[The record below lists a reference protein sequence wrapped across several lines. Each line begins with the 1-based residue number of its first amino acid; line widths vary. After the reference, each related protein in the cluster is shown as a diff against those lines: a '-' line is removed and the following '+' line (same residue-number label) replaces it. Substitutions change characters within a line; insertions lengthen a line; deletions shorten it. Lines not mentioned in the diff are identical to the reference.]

1 MRPLSFF
8 TALAALALTVAAG
21 QTAPPDAPPLVF
33 ENVRVFDGASL
44 GEPTTVVVQDGLVAA
59 VGDEAEA
66 PDGAEVI
73 DASGMTLLPGLI
85 DAHVHAFTP
94 QSLTQSFV
102 FGVTTVLD
110 MFTDEGF
117 ASAMR
122 AEQEAG
128 AASYRADLYS
138 AGTLATAPEGHGTQF
153 GLDIAT
159 LTEPGQAEA
168 WVADRVAAGADYVKV
183 IIESG
188 EELGMDTPTLDEAT
202 VTAVID
208 AAHAA
213 GLLVVTHVQTLAAAE
228 TAVRAGTDGLAH
240 MFSDAL
246 PSRSLIDTM
255 LAGDVF
261 VIPTLSV
268 FQSIGAD
275 DPLEVDVREDERLAP
290 YLSPT
295 DLQSLASPYSGFPA
309 LAYENAREGVR
320 LLHEAGV
327 RVLAGTDA
335 PNPGTAYGASLHGE
349 LELLVGAGLTPAE
362 ALAAATAV
370 NAAVFGLEDRGRV
383 APGLVADLLLVR
395 GDPTADVTA
404 TRDVVAVFK
413 RGVRADREGYLA
425 ALEAAREQARTRA
438 TQLAGEGPVLVS
450 DFEEGAA
457 SVAFGQPWEATT
469 DQQAGGDS
477 QGAIEVVAGGAG
489 GSGYSLRVS
498 GTLGQAFAFP
508 WSGVM
513 FMPGAVPFGPADLS
527 SRPELSFQAKGD
539 PGEYRIQLFCQNTGQ
554 VPPEHRFPL
563 GEEWAQVSVDLT
575 SVGGC
580 DTSGV
585 MAVVF
590 SATEPGEYVFQLDDV
605 EFR

>member
-1 MRPLSFF
+1 MDLDRVDADPIGQRHNGIRIFQMGDQDLVDERWDQRREPDGFLGCE
-8 TALAALALTVAAG
+8 TVLTVVG
-21 QTAPPDAPPLVF
+21 CP
-33 ENVRVFDGASL
+33 
-44 GEPTTVVVQDGLVAA
+44 
-59 VGDEAEA
+59 GDE
-66 PDGAEVI
+66 P
-73 DASGMTLLPGLI
+73 
-85 DAHVHAFTP
+85 
-94 QSLTQSFV
+94 
-102 FGVTTVLD
+102 
-110 MFTDEGF
+110 
-117 ASAMR
+117 
-122 AEQEAG
+122 
-128 AASYRADLYS
+128 
-138 AGTLATAPEGHGTQF
+138 
-153 GLDIAT
+153 
-159 LTEPGQAEA
+159 
-168 WVADRVAAGADYVKV
+168 DRV
-183 IIESG
+183 
-188 EELGMDTPTLDEAT
+188 
-202 VTAVID
+202 
-208 AAHAA
+208 
-213 GLLVVTHVQTLAAAE
+213 
-228 TAVRAGTDGLAH
+228 
-240 MFSDAL
+240 
-246 PSRSLIDTM
+246 
-255 LAGDVF
+255 
-261 VIPTLSV
+261 
-268 FQSIGAD
+268 
-275 DPLEVDVREDERLAP
+275 
-290 YLSPT
+290 
-295 DLQSLASPYSGFPA
+295 
-309 LAYENAREGVR
+309 
-320 LLHEAGV
+320 
-327 RVLAGTDA
+327 
-335 PNPGTAYGASLHGE
+335 GASLHGE

-425 ALEAAREQARTRA
+425 ALEAAREQTRTRA